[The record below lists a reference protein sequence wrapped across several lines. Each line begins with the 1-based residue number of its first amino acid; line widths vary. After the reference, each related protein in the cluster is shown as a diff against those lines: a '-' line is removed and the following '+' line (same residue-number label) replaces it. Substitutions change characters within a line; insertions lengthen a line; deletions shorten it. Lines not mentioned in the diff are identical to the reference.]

1 MTVPV
6 LAFFNAK
13 GGVGK
18 TSLVYHMAWMYAE
31 LGWKVVAVDLDP
43 QAELTARFVGEDLS
57 EDLGEDLIG
66 ELQEGASK
74 QRTMAD
80 AIAPLLRGAGE
91 LLPVDTLALAP
102 QLHLIAGSLELSSYE
117 DTFSSEWMHCVAGE
131 ARAFHVTTALR
142 RVIQRAA
149 AELSADVA
157 LVDLGPFLGAIN
169 RAALIASDHIVI
181 PLGAD
186 ASSLRSLRTV
196 GAVLQRWRDEWS
208 VRVTKNPA
216 PERSLPAGTLAPA
229 GYVVLQP
236 ILRMDRPIGTHARN
250 MARIPSVYAKAILG
264 HDQAAPSV
272 DADPSC
278 LGVVRRYGSLMQLS
292 EEARRPIFQLKA
304 SDGAIGAHAKAVLDA
319 RRDFEVLAR
328 RIAAASWLP
337 SEGRAGSTEAPA
349 SDR

>member
-43 QAELTARFVGEDLS
+43 QAELTARFVGEDLI
-57 EDLGEDLIG
+57 ED
-66 ELQEGASK
+66 LQEGVSK
-74 QRTMAD
+74 QRTMSD
-80 AIAPLLRGAGE
+80 AIAPLLHGAGE
-91 LLPVDTLALAP
+91 LQPVDTLALTP
-102 QLHLIAGSLELSSYE
+102 QLHVIAGSLELSSYE
-117 DTFSSEWMHCVAGE
+117 DTFSSEWMHCLAGKE
-131 ARAFHVTTALR
+131 RAFHVTTAFW
-142 RVIQRAA
+142 RVIQRAS

-157 LVDLGPFLGAIN
+157 LVDLSPFLGALN

-181 PLGAD
+181 PLDAD

-196 GAVLQRWRDEWS
+196 GAVLRQWRDDWS

-216 PERSLPAGTLAPA
+216 PELSLPAGTLPPA

-236 ILRMDRPIGTHARN
+236 VLRMDRPIGTHARN
-250 MARIPSVYAKAILG
+250 MARIPSVYAEAILG
-264 HDQAAPSV
+264 RDQAAPSV
-272 DADPSC
+272 DDDPNC

-292 EEARRPIFQLKA
+292 QEARRPIFQLKA

-328 RIAAASWLP
+328 RIGATSWLR
-337 SEGRAGSTEAPA
+337 SDGRAGSTEPPA